1 MFTRLVTR
9 IWRGVKG
16 KAEVKGEGEVEVE
29 SNE

>member
-16 KAEVKGEGEVEVE
+16 EVEVKVEVEVDVE

>member
-16 KAEVKGEGEVEVE
+16 KVEVKVKGEVEVE